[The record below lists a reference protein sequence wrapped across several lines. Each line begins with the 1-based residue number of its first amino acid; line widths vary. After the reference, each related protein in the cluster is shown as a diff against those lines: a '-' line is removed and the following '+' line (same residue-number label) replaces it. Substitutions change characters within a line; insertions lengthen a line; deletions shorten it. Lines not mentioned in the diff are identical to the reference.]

1 MHSTVVYNTIVKKCF
16 VPGKLTWHSLVCR
29 LYEAG
34 MLKVDVKL
42 LRNMTTEGV
51 LADKSTFNMLILKC
65 TEKREMRK
73 AINLLGTMNFLGV
86 LPDGDAYDS
95 IVKGLTVTFGFIY
108 SYVLARDVGK
118 WFYSY

>member
-1 MHSTVVYNTIVKKCF
+1 
-16 VPGKLTWHSLVCR
+16 
-29 LYEAG
+29 

-86 LPDGDAYDS
+86 LPPMEM
-95 IVKGLTVTFGFIY
+95 LMT
-108 SYVLARDVGK
+108 L
-118 WFYSY
+118 